1 MGLSKQQMIGA
12 VGGGVFALGV
22 LGLGFFLYSSWDE
35 KSTAEAELESQQ
47 EAYTG
52 HFNAPVFPSK
62 ESIAAVK
69 ANATSYNAWYEK
81 ALALAA
87 RGDKAFPSETPPI
100 FKQRLQ
106 DEVRRLLDL
115 PGGANGK
122 IAAPAFLFGFEQ
134 LLGEG
139 GALPASEEVPEL
151 AVQLDAIAHIVDLLS
166 EAGVS
171 EVKSIERVRTDD
183 GAKSSDDS
191 GSSSSSKASAKK
203 GKEDANAPKRTMKTY
218 KFGVAATPEAI
229 VDMLNKLAAW
239 ERFAVV
245 RNLSFKESVDSID
258 ERVKAA
264 EKARSEDGSKA
275 GQPSGSRRRRGA
287 AAQAAQAAEAANPEQ
302 QAARDRNITEPAV
315 EPPLTVTFTVD
326 VYDFGRP
333 AAEAKPAGEAA
344 AAEDEKPAE
353 AAPAAKEGK
362 PAAEKAAAAE
372 QPAAEEADE
381 KKGDN
386 E

>member
-22 LGLGFFLYSSWDE
+22 LGLGFFLYSAWDE
-35 KSTAEAELESQQ
+35 KSTAETELESQQ
-47 EAYTG
+47 EAYSG
-52 HFNAPVFPSK
+52 HFNAAVFPSK

-69 ANATSYNAWYEK
+69 ANATSYNEWFEK
-81 ALALAA
+81 ALTLAA

-139 GALPASEEVPEL
+139 GALPSSEEVPEL
-151 AVQLDAIAHIVDLLS
+151 AIQLDAIAHIVDLLS

-171 EVKSIERVRTDD
+171 EVKSIERVMADD
-183 GAKSSDDS
+183 KAKSSDES

-203 GKEDANAPKRTMKTY
+203 GKEDPNAPKRTMKTY

-264 EKARSEDGSKA
+264 EKAKSEDGSKA
-275 GQPSGSRRRRGA
+275 GQPSGSRRRRGG
-287 AAQAAQAAEAANPEQ
+287 AAQAEAVNAEQ
-302 QAARDRNITEPAV
+302 QAALDRNITEPAV

-333 AAEAKPAGEAA
+333 AAEAKPAEEAA
-344 AAEDEKPAE
+344 AAEGEKPAE
-353 AAPAAKEGK
+353 APAAEEGK

-372 QPAAEEADE
+372 EPAAEEADE